1 MSVYEGEIPE
11 VTKKSSSFFTLG
23 FSYRIVYCKIVNSSR
38 SGIFLRP
45 LASRLVFRL
54 VVVCSFVPGGLFL
67 ILALLLF
74 SVVNPIACFCC

>member
-11 VTKKSSSFFTLG
+11 VTKKSS
-23 FSYRIVYCKIVNSSR
+23 R

-45 LASRLVFRL
+45 LVSRLVFRL
-54 VVVCSFVPGGLFL
+54 IVVCNFVPGGLFL

-74 SVVNPIACFCC
+74 SVMIPIACFCC